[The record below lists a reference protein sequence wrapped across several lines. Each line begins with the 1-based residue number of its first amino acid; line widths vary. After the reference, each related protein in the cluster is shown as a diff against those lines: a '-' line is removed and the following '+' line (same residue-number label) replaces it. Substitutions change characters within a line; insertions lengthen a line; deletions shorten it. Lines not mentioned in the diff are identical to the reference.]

1 MEAVIPRS
9 IHTCPD
15 GRLMPPFYLT
25 DESQKSEHVMPPA
38 ISRVTTL
45 IVAAHRHMAM
55 CDRQVGR
62 QNVPHVTRPGPVAS
76 QGKF

>member
-1 MEAVIPRS
+1 MEALIPRP

-25 DESQKSEHVMPPA
+25 DESQKSEHVCAPE
-38 ISRVTTL
+38 ISLVTTL
-45 IVAAHRHMAM
+45 SVAAHRHMVM

-62 QNVPHVTRPGPVAS
+62 QNVPHVTRPYPLG
-76 QGKF
+76 GFL

>member
-1 MEAVIPRS
+1 MEALIPRP

-25 DESQKSEHVMPPA
+25 DESQKSEQVWHRE

-45 IVAAHRHMAM
+45 SVAAHRHMAM
-55 CDRQVGR
+55 CDRQVCR
-62 QNVPHVTRPGPVAS
+62 QNVPYVTRL
-76 QGKF
+76 